1 MLLKTYTWRL
11 NDSFLLR
18 ANHFVPAS
26 TMAKSLSILLLLIIG
41 TISSSF
47 AFAFIAKP
55 GSSKRISYKKYCSR
69 TVVTKMT
76 VSTSTIDVAKQTT
89 PNKKVIKAVIFD
101 MDGTL
106 LDTVSCI
113 LSNIIFLLLYAYV
126 IQNLLTSYVIIIH
139 IITCIQNT
147 R

>member
-1 MLLKTYTWRL
+1 MTLLSCHLPPSSYSPSL
-11 NDSFLLR
+11 P
-18 ANHFVPAS
+18 H

-47 AFAFIAKP
+47 AFSFIVKP
-55 GSSKRISYKKYCSR
+55 GSSKRISNKNYCSS
-69 TVVTKMT
+69 VLTKMT

-89 PNKKVIKAVIFD
+89 PNEKVIKAVIFD

-126 IQNLLTSYVIIIH
+126 IQNLLT
-139 IITCIQNT
+139 
-147 R
+147 